1 MEALIGFFLMMAFW
15 LSVLEMR
22 LRRAKLKNRKNQVS
36 IERNFEEIVKI
47 KLQYGKKKERKFE
60 TGEGKKADQG

>member
-22 LRRAKLKNRKNQVS
+22 LRRAKIKNRINQVS
-36 IERNFEEIVKI
+36 TERNFEEIVKL
-47 KLQYGKKKERKFE
+47 KLQYGKEEKDKSQ
-60 TGEGKKADQG
+60 TGEGKEADQG